1 MTSRGGTGSGHF
13 SLLIAYLRLFG
24 THMSLVAIL
33 LLSEI
38 PIDRYIKIPD
48 YISIFFR
55 FDLKALHVILDVPR
69 CTVNIRKTNE
79 NRSGKGR
86 DARMR

>member
-1 MTSRGGTGSGHF
+1 MQFKLILTQECVTMASSGGTGSGHF

-48 YISIFFR
+48 YISNTFGLI
-55 FDLKALHVILDVPR
+55 
-69 CTVNIRKTNE
+69 
-79 NRSGKGR
+79 
-86 DARMR
+86 